1 MERICNRCGCTS
13 FHYNRS
19 RMRPE
24 CDLCGTPLSDPQQDQ
39 QLMQYD
45 RTYSQAMNHL
55 AAGNWEQT
63 IALLQPLLSE
73 YPAEKRLYLAIL
85 RAATQDFIDIRMEN
99 TTARDTASVSWD
111 KLLRLDGVTAEM
123 LKYAKKKHENHREEL
138 DGQKNRILAWIFAAS
153 ICSIIAGICF
163 GVGNYFIGIVCL
175 GCLVGCLY
183 KVSHSGPIKVIR
195 QLMSAVPDY
204 HNNPFV

>member
-1 MERICNRCGCTS
+1 
-13 FHYNRS
+13 
-19 RMRPE
+19 
-24 CDLCGTPLSDPQQDQ
+24 
-39 QLMQYD
+39 
-45 RTYSQAMNHL
+45 MNHL

-99 TTARDTASVSWD
+99 TTTRDTASVSWD

-183 KVSHSGPIKVIR
+183 KVSHSDPIKVIR